1 MKLKI
6 IASAGLVALLTAC
19 GATTETVST
28 EAAAEAQPIAET
40 QKVEEPKETPAVV
53 AKLPEE
59 EPKPDPEPAFEVPEI
74 DILKGKEVSE
84 IQAVFGD
91 PVLRRKDK
99 PTEIWQYLS
108 SSCALHLVFYPMNG
122 KTGPLTV
129 QHIAMNDRQSVK
141 DVPVRACFE
150 SQLRKLGADKVKALT
165 S

>member
-6 IASAGLVALLTAC
+6 IASMGFLTLLTAC
-19 GATTETVST
+19 GATTQTAST
-28 EAAAEAQPIAET
+28 EAAAEVKPLAKTKKSEQP
-40 QKVEEPKETPAVV
+40 VETPVVV

-59 EPKPDPEPAFEVPEI
+59 KPQPEPEPAFEVPEI
-74 DILKGKEVSE
+74 DILKGKEVAE
-84 IQAVFGD
+84 IEAVFGE

-108 SSCALHLVFYPMNG
+108 SSCALHLVFYPENG

-129 QHIAMNDRQSVK
+129 QHIAMNDRESVK

-150 SQLRKLGADKVKALT
+150 SQLKKLGAEKVKELT